1 MQVRMTFFRFVPPAV
16 VSALA
21 LSATLLSVPV
31 LAQQAAPQQ
40 MPTPRYQSP
49 GVAQPQVPVR
59 VVNFPV
65 TPPISPNGKVAEEI
79 IVRVND
85 QIITRSDLE
94 RGAEILQGE
103 LAQNPG
109 ANDAAERQR
118 NMLRDLIDQQLLISK
133 AKELGVNADAEVVRR
148 LDDIRKQNNLPSM
161 EALEEAA
168 RKQGVSFEDF
178 KANIR
183 NSVMTQ
189 SVVRDEVGRTIRL
202 TRADEQKYYDA
213 HKEEFNQP
221 EQVRLAEILVPTP
234 ATPDDAALAAAQA
247 KADETYAK
255 LKAGADFTATAKTV
269 SGGPTAAQG
278 GDLGVFRRGQLAKVL
293 EDKTFA
299 LPVGGFTEPTRT
311 RQGFVILKA
320 VDHVQPGVPPLEK
333 IEPEVQNAMY
343 QQAVQPALRTY
354 LTKLREDSYVD
365 VKPGFVDTGASPK
378 QTKPVFAAYAAPA
391 PKKKVVHKRLMNA
404 EKDAARL
411 QKAGLTI
418 KNGKAQPIAA
428 AELDKHGKSKK
439 IRREKVRFGQ
449 APRTALPDAVTE
461 EDGTVVAAN
470 KTTAPSA
477 SGQDALGTADTN
489 PGLTAN
495 GGAGSGGGP
504 GTVLGAGGGAAGS
517 GTQAAGG
524 AVAPGTQVAPVTFGN
539 TVAATD
545 VDPLAPPRSGGR
557 KTRFSAREPE
567 VKQQKVTKGAEKAI
581 EHAIAKPT
589 GPSTDEKQTAAVQS
603 GALGLNGDTT
613 KKKQKRQK
621 GVAKERIQAK
631 APEQKPEVVDN
642 GLPDRLH
649 QQNGPQQKAGTPSAS
664 STTGNLPA
672 ENSKQQERQ
681 RTGSEPVTKPTSD
694 STTLAPTD
702 QPAPGTT
709 LPAQTP
715 STNGVTTPSSN
726 APVPQTSG
734 QPQ

>member
-1 MQVRMTFFRFVPPAV
+1 M
-16 VSALA
+16 
-21 LSATLLSVPV
+21 
-31 LAQQAAPQQ
+31 
-40 MPTPRYQSP
+40 PRYQSP
-49 GVAQPQVPVR
+49 GVAQPQAPVP

-65 TPPISPNGKVAEEI
+65 TPAITPNGSVAEEI

-103 LAQNPG
+103 LAQNPNAG
-109 ANDAAERQR
+109 DATERQR

-148 LDDIRKQNNLPSM
+148 LDEIRKQNNLPTM
-161 EALEEAA
+161 DALEEAA

-183 NSVMTQ
+183 NSVLTQ
-189 SVVRDEVGRTIRL
+189 SVVRDEVGRTIHM

-234 ATPDDAALAAAQA
+234 ASPDDAALGAAQA
-247 KADETYAK
+247 KADATYAK
-255 LKAGADFTATAKTV
+255 LKDGADFAATAKTA

-278 GDLGVFRRGQLAKVL
+278 GDLGVFKRGQLAKVL

-320 VDHVQPGVPPLEK
+320 VEHVQPGVPPLEK
-333 IEPEVQNAMY
+333 VEPEVQNAMY
-343 QQAVQPALRTY
+343 QEAVQPALRTY

-391 PKKKVVHKRLMNA
+391 PKKKVVAKRRMDA

-411 QKAGLTI
+411 QKAGLTV
-418 KNGKAQPIAA
+418 KGGKVQPVSAT
-428 AELDKHGKSKK
+428 ELDKHGKPKK
-439 IRREKVRFGQ
+439 VKREKVRFGQ
-449 APRTALPDAVTE
+449 APQTALPDAAVDD
-461 EDGTVVAAN
+461 DGTVIAGSKA
-470 KTTAPSA
+470 TAPSA
-477 SGQDALGTADTN
+477 SGQDALGTPGTN
-489 PGLTAN
+489 PALTAN
-495 GGAGSGGGP
+495 GGAGSGS
-504 GTVLGAGGGAAGS
+504 GAAATGGGTQRAEAGS
-517 GTQAAGG
+517 P
-524 AVAPGTQVAPVTFGN
+524 APGTQILPVNSGN
-539 TVAATD
+539 TIAANDT
-545 VDPLAPPRSGGR
+545 DPLGPKPGDQR
-557 KTRFSAREPE
+557 KTRFSDREPE
-567 VKQQKVTKGAEKAI
+567 VKAKKVTKGAEKAI
-581 EHAIAKPT
+581 DHAISRPGAAGT
-589 GPSTDEKQTAAVQS
+589 EEKQTAAVQQN
-603 GALGLNGDTT
+603 ALGLSGDTT
-613 KKKQKRQK
+613 KKKHKRKK
-621 GVAKERIQAK
+621 GEEKERLQEK
-631 APEQKPEVVDN
+631 APEAKPQVVDN

-649 QQNGPQQKAGTPSAS
+649 QQNGPQTTAGVPSAS
-664 STTGNLPA
+664 GATGNLPSENTKQA
-672 ENSKQQERQ
+672 EKE
-681 RTGSEPVTKPTSD
+681 RTGGQPVTSPTAD
-694 STTLAPTD
+694 STTLAPVD

-715 STNGVTTPSSN
+715 STNGVTTPNSST
-726 APVPQTSG
+726 PVPQTGS